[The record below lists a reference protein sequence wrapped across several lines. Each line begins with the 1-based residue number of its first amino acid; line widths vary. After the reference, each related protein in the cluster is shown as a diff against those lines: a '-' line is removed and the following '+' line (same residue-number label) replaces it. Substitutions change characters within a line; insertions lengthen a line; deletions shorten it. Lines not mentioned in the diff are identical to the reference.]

1 MPKSLLFLL
10 VAVGITLLLQSL
22 ASGLGPIGV
31 LLNLVVPFPVAYVA
45 MRQGLATAACA
56 VLLCAVLLL
65 PLGGVM
71 SLMAYLLQFGIASL
85 LLPALLLRGW
95 SWDKVVLACLGAS
108 LVIAVIA
115 LVAYTSQQD
124 VSLTDTVS
132 QYVQNEIDL
141 ALNLTSGSNLSIE
154 QQEQYRLA
162 VTSMGELLKLTLPA
176 WAVSVLGAMLLLQIL
191 LLSVLAKGRYR
202 IGGLSFACWSVCEYL
217 VWPLIAAGFAVAFSS
232 GLPRVVG
239 LNLLV
244 VFLPIYFLQG
254 LAVVTFFFQKKGVS
268 PVLRTLGYAL
278 IALLN
283 PMPMLVTAIG
293 VFDMWADFRKPRLK
307 KS

>member
-1 MPKSLLFLL
+1 MPKSLLSLL
-10 VAVGITLLLQSL
+10 AAVGFTLLLQSL

-31 LLNLVVPFPVAYVA
+31 LLNLVVPFPVAYIA
-45 MRQGLATAACA
+45 MRQGLATAVCA
-56 VLLCAVLLL
+56 VILCAGLQL
-65 PLGGVM
+65 PLGGP
-71 SLMAYLLQFGIASL
+71 LNLLAYLLQFGAASL
-85 LLPALLLRGW
+85 LLPTLLLRGW
-95 SWDKVVLACLGAS
+95 PWDRTVLACLGAS
-108 LVIAVIA
+108 LAIA
-115 LVAYTSQQD
+115 LVALVTFTTLKD
-124 VSLTDTVS
+124 VSVTDTVS
-132 QYVQNEIDL
+132 HYVQNEIDL
-141 ALNLTSGSNLSIE
+141 ALNLANGSNLSID
-154 QQEQYRLA
+154 QQVQYRAA
-162 VTSMGELLKLTLPA
+162 VSSMGELLKQTLPG
-176 WAVSVLGAMLLLQIL
+176 WAVTVLGAMLLLQVF

-202 IGGLSFACWSVCEYL
+202 IGGLPFARWSVWEYL

-283 PMPMLVTAIG
+283 PMPMLITAIG
-293 VFDMWADFRKPRLK
+293 VFDMWADFRKPRMK
-307 KS
+307 KT